1 MIFLERVFFLLLL
14 FLFPIQLGKHF
25 WPEFSFVQ
33 GIRLD
38 YLSPT
43 LYLTDIVGIALFIS
57 SFWRI
62 RKDVLKAFLSFP
74 FLLLFLGLGIGS
86 ILAYQSQSA
95 LFGMIKLS
103 ELLWFG
109 FYVSKVSRKFLP
121 ELLFAFTLGGLV
133 QVIILTFQ
141 FFSQS
146 SIGGIFYYLGERTF
160 VPTTLGIA
168 LFRLGEELVLR
179 PYGTFPH
186 PNVLACYLLLTFT
199 LLLYLFPK
207 DKIIY
212 RYVKSAIL
220 LAISFGIVLTF
231 SRVVLLLFVAS
242 LLFYFWNNQGA
253 KRIILI
259 LTISLFGV
267 LFSRFV
273 NGFIEDFAS
282 RFELLK
288 IGWLV
293 FLKNPLFGVGL
304 NNFHYHE
311 IYYQKEITPNLLQPI
326 HSIYFHWLVS
336 VGIVGSI
343 SAVYLFINILKRTK
357 NRLAMFLIIE
367 IGIIGLF
374 DHYLITL
381 QQGQLIIAFV
391 LGFYYSVFG
400 QKVKVLV

>member
-1 MIFLERVFFLLLL
+1 MSFIERVFFLLLL

-43 LYLTDIVGIALFIS
+43 LYLSDIVVVALFAS
-57 SFWRI
+57 SFWRL
-62 RKDVLKAFLSFP
+62 RKDLSKFFLSFP
-74 FLLLFLGLGIGS
+74 VLLLFLGLGIGS

-95 LFGMIKLS
+95 FFGIVKLS

-121 ELLFAFTLGGLV
+121 ELLLAFTLGGLV

-141 FFSQS
+141 YFSQS

-160 VPTTLGIA
+160 VPTTPGIA

-186 PNVLACYLLLTFT
+186 PNVLACYLLLSFI

-207 DKIIY
+207 EKIIY
-212 RYVKSAIL
+212 RYAKFTIL

-231 SRVVLLLFVAS
+231 SRVVLLLFVVS

-259 LTISLFGV
+259 LAISLFGV

-273 NGFIEDFAS
+273 NGFIDDLAS

-288 IGWLV
+288 IGWFV

-336 VGIVGSI
+336 AGIVSLI
-343 SAVYLFINILKRTK
+343 PAVYLFRNILKRTK
-357 NRLAMFLIIE
+357 SRLAMFLIIT

-400 QKVKVLV
+400 QRVKELA